1 MNPVLA
7 TKIALG
13 SIIVITLGFFVFN
26 NSKLFFDGPQIEIS
40 SPENGSSFEEPV
52 IEIRGQARNISFISL
67 DDRPILID
75 EEGNFREKL
84 LLNPG
89 ISIIKMYARD
99 KFERE
104 TETILQYTYL
114 GTSTPL
120 SDIQIDPVVED
131 VEEGQDSTTTEETIN
146 EQD

>member
-7 TKIALG
+7 TKITLV
-13 SIIVITLGFFVFN
+13 SIVVVTLGFFIFN
-26 NSKLFFDGPQIEIS
+26 NSKLFFAGPQIEIF
-40 SPENGSSFEEPV
+40 SPENGSSFDDPV
-52 IEIRGQARNISFISL
+52 IEIKGQARNISFISL
-67 DDRPILID
+67 DDRAIFID
-75 EEGNFREKL
+75 EGGNFREKL

-120 SDIQIDPVVED
+120 SDMQIDPVTED
-131 VEEGQDSTTTEETIN
+131 VEAEGFATTTEEMLN
-146 EQD
+146 E

>member
-7 TKIALG
+7 TKISLM
-13 SIIVITLGFFVFN
+13 SVVFITLGFFIFN
-26 NSKLFFDGPQIEIS
+26 NSKVFIAGPQIEIT
-40 SPENGSSFEEPV
+40 SPENGLSFEDPV
-52 IEIRGQARNISFISL
+52 IEIRGNAKNISFISL
-67 DDRPILID
+67 DDHPIFID

-89 ISIIKMYARD
+89 ISIIKVYARD
-99 KFERE
+99 KFKRE

-120 SDIQIDPVVED
+120 SDIQIDPVIED
-131 VEEGQDSTTTEETIN
+131 VEENLEEATTTEESID
-146 EQD
+146 E